1 MHHVALA
8 ERGARVAGPVGHQH
22 ALALPGVAE
31 PRSSFQDYAL
41 VLFFAAIV
49 LIAMGGWV
57 YFLGGIALR
66 LAIWLGVLAL
76 ALL

>member
-1 MHHVALA
+1 MHK
-8 ERGARVAGPVGHQH
+8 ARC
-22 ALALPGVAE
+22 LPGVAE